1 MRRPEPSL
9 PQKISKVL
17 DDTLRETCNKVVAK
31 IGREVCLWDAGT
43 MSLGKVQ

>member
-1 MRRPEPSL
+1 M
-9 PQKISKVL
+9 SKVL

-43 MSLGKVQ
+43 MSLGKEVQ